1 MAETY
6 LVSVSVPREQA
17 ETFEALLSGLP
28 GAIVGRRAP
37 LIDTGLDLRDS
48 DELEVLAYFDLRPDE
63 ADVQALLK
71 LGDQITGLQNTAFA
85 FETLPDVDWVAE
97 SQSSLTAIHAG
108 RFFLHGSHDQTP
120 VPGGACELVI
130 DAQNAFGTGHHETT
144 HGCLE
149 MVSEIIKTKG
159 RRRLNVLDM
168 GTGSG
173 VLGLAWCKAT
183 KQPML
188 GSDID
193 PQAVKVA
200 DVNARLNHVGA
211 YARFVP
217 AAGIGHRDVR
227 KNARYEVVLA
237 NILSGHLINLAPS
250 IAQVT
255 APGGFIVL
263 AGLLRKQEQRVSR
276 SFHAHGFID
285 VHVIRRGPWSILMM
299 QNQRAST
306 PRQLNRRCQD
316 WSKSI
321 DFH

>member
-17 ETFEALLSGLP
+17 ETYEALLSGLP

-48 DELEVLAYFDLRPDE
+48 DELEVLAYLDLKPDE
-63 ADVQALLK
+63 ADIQSVMD
-71 LGDQITGLQNTAFA
+71 LGDQITGLQNTRFA
-85 FETLPDVDWVAE
+85 LETLPDIDWVAE

-108 RFFLHGSHDQTP
+108 RFFLHGSHDQTL

-149 MVSEIIKTKG
+149 MVSQIIKTKG

-200 DVNARLNHVGA
+200 DVNARLNKVGA

-217 AAGIGHRDVR
+217 AAGIGHREVR
-227 KNARYEVVLA
+227 KNARYEVGLA
-237 NILSGHLINLAPS
+237 NILPGHLINLAPS

-255 APGGFIVL
+255 APGGLIVL
-263 AGLLRKQEQRVSR
+263 AGLLRNQEQRVSR
-276 SFHAHGFID
+276 TFQAHGFID
-285 VHVIRRGPWSILMM
+285 AHVIRRGPWSILMM
-299 QNQRAST
+299 QNQRASA

>member
-200 DVNARLNHVGA
+200 DVNARLNQVGA

-285 VHVIRRGPWSILMM
+285 VHVSRRGPWSILMM

>member
-63 ADVQALLK
+63 ADVQALLE

-200 DVNARLNHVGA
+200 DVNARLNQVGA

-250 IAQVT
+250 IARVT

-285 VHVIRRGPWSILMM
+285 VRVIRRGPWSILMM

>member
-63 ADVQALLK
+63 ADVQALLE

-217 AAGIGHRDVR
+217 GAGIGHRDVR

-285 VHVIRRGPWSILMM
+285 VQVIRRGPWSILMM

>member
-63 ADVQALLK
+63 ADVQALMK

-217 AAGIGHRDVR
+217 AAGIGHLDVR

-285 VHVIRRGPWSILMM
+285 VQVIRRGPWSILMM

>member
-17 ETFEALLSGLP
+17 ETYEALLSGLP

-48 DELEVLAYFDLRPDE
+48 DELEVLAYLDLKPDE
-63 ADVQALLK
+63 ADIQSVMD
-71 LGDQITGLQNTAFA
+71 LGDQITGLQNTRFA
-85 FETLPDVDWVAE
+85 LETLPDIDWVAE

-108 RFFLHGSHDQTP
+108 RFFLHGSHDQTL

-149 MVSEIIKTKG
+149 MVSQIIKTKG

-200 DVNARLNHVGA
+200 DVNARLNKVGA

-217 AAGIGHRDVR
+217 AAGIGHREVR

-255 APGGFIVL
+255 APGGLIVL
-263 AGLLRKQEQRVSR
+263 AGLLRNQEQRVSR
-276 SFHAHGFID
+276 TFQTHGFID
-285 VHVIRRGPWSILMM
+285 AQVIRRGPWSILMM
-299 QNQRAST
+299 QNQRASA

>member
-17 ETFEALLSGLP
+17 ETYEALLSGLP
-28 GAIVGRRAP
+28 GAVVGRRAP
-37 LIDTGLDLRDS
+37 MIDTGVDLRNS
-48 DELEVLAYFDLRPDE
+48 DELEVLAYLDLRPDKE
-63 ADVQALLK
+63 DIQPLVD
-71 LGDQITGLQNTAFA
+71 LGDQITGLRNTRFA
-85 FETLPDVDWVAE
+85 IETLPDIDWVAK
-97 SQSSLTAIHAG
+97 SQSSLKAIHAG
-108 RFFLHGSHDQTP
+108 RFFLRGSHDKTP
-120 VPGGACELVI
+120 VPGGAFELII

-149 MVSEIIKTKG
+149 MVSEIVKTKG
-159 RRRLNVLDM
+159 RRQLNILDM

-183 KQPML
+183 KQPLL

-200 DVNARLNHVGA
+200 DVNARLNRVGA
-211 YARFVP
+211 YTRFVP
-217 AAGIGHRDVR
+217 AAGIAHREVR
-227 KNARYEVVLA
+227 KKARYEVVLA

-250 IAQVT
+250 IASVT
-255 APGGFIVL
+255 APGGLVVL

-276 SFHAHGFID
+276 TFHAHGFIGA
-285 VHVIRRGPWSILMM
+285 HVIRRGPWSILLMR
-299 QNQRAST
+299 NQRASA

>member
-1 MAETY
+1 MAVTY
-6 LVSVSVPREQA
+6 LVSVAVPRDHA
-17 ETFEALLSGLP
+17 ETYEALLSGLP
-28 GAIVGRRAP
+28 GAVVGRRAP
-37 LIDTGLDLRDS
+37 LIDTGVDLRNS
-48 DELEVLAYFDLRPDE
+48 DDLEVLAYLDLRPDAE
-63 ADVQALLK
+63 DIQPLID
-71 LGDQITGLQNTAFA
+71 LGDQLTGLSHTPFVI
-85 FETLPDVDWVAE
+85 ETLPDLDWVAE

-108 RFFLHGSHDQTP
+108 RFFLRGSHDPAP
-120 VPGGACELVI
+120 VPGGAYELII

-149 MVSEIIKTKG
+149 MVSEIAKAKG

-173 VLGLAWCKAT
+173 VLGLAWWKAT
-183 KQPML
+183 KQPLL

-200 DVNARLNHVGA
+200 AVNASLNQVKA
-211 YARFVP
+211 YTRFVP
-217 AAGIGHRDVR
+217 AAGIAHREVR
-227 KNARYEVVLA
+227 KNARYAVVFA
-237 NILSGHLINLAPS
+237 NILSGHLINLGPS
-250 IAQVT
+250 IAAIT
-255 APGGFIVL
+255 APGGLVVL

-276 SFHAHGFID
+276 TFQAHGFIQA
-285 VHVIRRGPWSILMM
+285 HVIRRGPWSILLMR
-299 QNQRAST
+299 NQRPAA

>member
-1 MAETY
+1 MPSRRSAA
-6 LVSVSVPREQA
+6 SSRWAIRSP
-17 ETFEALLSGLP
+17 GLH
-28 GAIVGRRAP
+28 GHAVCRFRR
-37 LIDTGLDLRDS
+37 
-48 DELEVLAYFDLRPDE
+48 
-63 ADVQALLK
+63 
-71 LGDQITGLQNTAFA
+71 
-85 FETLPDVDWVAE
+85 LPDVSTGSRRA
-97 SQSSLTAIHAG
+97 SRSLTAIHAG

-200 DVNARLNHVGA
+200 DVNARLNQVGA